1 MSSAFSTYVMSI
13 VGCICLTILI
23 DLLLQDGETKKYV
36 KGISSL
42 IIFSVILAPLP
53 QFISSSE
60 VLSNEYSIDKNDM
73 ITYQNQDFLY
83 QIKQKEC
90 EKNIITAKELLKKD
104 GVFGVDIEVVLS
116 YGTEINILKII
127 ADKKNAV
134 ITKNDENID
143 IVEVIKSCISS
154 CFFVEE
160 NLIEVIN

>member
-1 MSSAFSTYVMSI
+1 M
-13 VGCICLTILI
+13 
-23 DLLLQDGETKKYV
+23 
-36 KGISSL
+36 
-42 IIFSVILAPLP
+42 
-53 QFISSSE
+53 
-60 VLSNEYSIDKNDM
+60 
-73 ITYQNQDFLY
+73 
-83 QIKQKEC
+83 
-90 EKNIITAKELLKKD
+90 KKD